1 VQRAR
6 CGRDF
11 SANQADAYGYASAGE
26 ARPNAV
32 SQVRL
37 ANGSLRRYGYDA
49 SGNLVCQTDDAQSGS
64 CDQWPQFEAYYNH
77 NQQPS
82 YQRRKASGSGA
93 NAQYAESW
101 YSYGADQ
108 QPARQ
113 WGIER
118 IEGCTLDSLGCL
130 RHHRI
135 HLDRYEDSVGTLRH
149 IDGRAR
155 QARTR
160 AYIGDYLVAT
170 RGDAGQ
176 LELSYLLRDRL
187 GSVVGVEQVTLSDR
201 RISGLT
207 PETRHAFDAFG
218 APRSNRWWS
227 ANRWHDIGTWY
238 SPTRTQ
244 QGFTGH
250 ERLSGL
256 QLIHMRGRVFDPV
269 LGRFHGVDPII
280 QFPLSSQGLNP
291 YSYLLNNPM
300 AGVDPTGYAAC
311 GARIKDGEICE
322 ISVTTRQAPTGSRIV
337 QTETRTFTV
346 GANGA
351 SLFFVAGSGNSV
363 RSQVSQAIADSGSVG
378 NRPHAQSTA
387 CLSWCHGNE
396 GAGSTESASADNEAL
411 DLATSLGPI
420 TGILASTY
428 ELAYGRTYFAGE
440 EASRPWAAFGLLTL
454 GLGKYLQ
461 KADGFVDLYHGTSS
475 AGARSIRENG
485 VDLSFSRQSL
495 DFGAGFYTTT
505 DFDQAKRWAA
515 RVAGGGE
522 VLHFRVPIAELNRF
536 SVLSL
541 ERSDSF
547 WQSFV
552 QWNREGRGF
561 HGYDVVNGPMLGNP
575 KSFLRGQSAE
585 SWGQQTSFHTQS
597 VVDLLNESLV
607 R

>member
-1 VQRAR
+1 MKRAR

-49 SGNLVCQTDDAQSGS
+49 SGNLVCQTDDGQSGS

-93 NAQYAESW
+93 TAQYAESW

-135 HLDRYEDSVGTLRH
+135 YLDRYEDSVGTLRH

-227 ANRWHDIGTWY
+227 ANRWHDIGIWY
-238 SPTRTQ
+238 SPTRTR

-256 QLIHMRGRVFDPV
+256 QLIHMRGRVFDSV

-291 YSYLLNNPM
+291 YSYILNNPM
-300 AGVDPTGYAAC
+300 AGVDPTGYAVCVTKDECTISTSEVEEIEINQKTGEVTLVVGTGDNAERYRVHSGQESKAILGFLQSN
-311 GARIKDGEICE
+311 GAMIQGLQGGGLSGQASDIESISRSDATLARVLVTPAPKLRGDPYAGAFLSGTNSLSLGLVGLFMNEQNKSDLAAYEEKVGSWPLLLSLTNPRDFLRSIQKWGAKDGPGQFGRVIE
-322 ISVTTRQAPTGSRIV
+322 SMKDRAALYQSRMVGRLPDVGYIV
-337 QTETRTFTV
+337 GGVKFDGFDVARGVLLDAKGPGYANFV
-346 GANGA
+346 RNGRFRSFFRGA
-351 SLFFVAGSGNSV
+351 
-363 RSQVSQAIADSGSVG
+363 D
-378 NRPHAQSTA
+378 
-387 CLSWCHGNE
+387 
-396 GAGSTESASADNEAL
+396 
-411 DLATSLGPI
+411 
-420 TGILASTY
+420 
-428 ELAYGRTYFAGE
+428 ELANQAERQIGAARGTPIEWHFAE
-440 EASRPWAAFGLLTL
+440 EAAANATRNLLRDRDIK
-454 GLGKYLQ
+454 GI
-461 KADGFVDLYHGTSS
+461 
-475 AGARSIRENG
+475 SIIH
-485 VDLSFSRQSL
+485 S
-495 DFGAGFYTTT
+495 
-505 DFDQAKRWAA
+505 
-515 RVAGGGE
+515 
-522 VLHFRVPIAELNRF
+522 P
-536 SVLSL
+536 
-541 ERSDSF
+541 
-547 WQSFV
+547 
-552 QWNREGRGF
+552 
-561 HGYDVVNGPMLGNP
+561 
-575 KSFLRGQSAE
+575 
-585 SWGQQTSFHTQS
+585 
-597 VVDLLNESLV
+597 
-607 R
+607 

>member
-1 VQRAR
+1 VERALR
-6 CGRDF
+6 SRDL
-11 SANQADAYGYASAGE
+11 SANQADAYGYASAGG

-49 SGNLVCQTDDAQSGS
+49 SGNLVCQTDDGQSGS

-135 HLDRYEDSVGTLRH
+135 YLDRYEDSVGTLRH

-300 AGVDPTGYAAC
+300 AGVDPTGYCSEATVE
-311 GARIKDGEICE
+311 GEK
-322 ISVTTRQAPTGSRIV
+322 VTCKVTPTGSRIAQRV
-337 QTETRTFTV
+337 EGTIGSDGHVSFYGSHTVGGKILV
-346 GANGA
+346 GANTLLSMKFETNGA
-351 SLFFVAGSGNSV
+351 
-363 RSQVSQAIADSGSVG
+363 
-378 NRPHAQSTA
+378 
-387 CLSWCHGNE
+387 
-396 GAGSTESASADNEAL
+396 
-411 DLATSLGPI
+411 ATSSQTDRASDSLTHSDRILSVSERKNGSSHYSTVSERTTTQTPEDLGVMWDEAGLTPEQADLLRRGPSMSGQAESVYI
-420 TGILASTY
+420 AEELIAGGYATRAGVQFGKWGLGWLQSLRAPQATTGIKP
-428 ELAYGRTYFAGE
+428 FALGISE
-440 EASRPWAAFGLLTL
+440 HLEGFAA
-454 GLGKYLQ
+454 
-461 KADGFVDLYHGTSS
+461 AR
-475 AGARSIRENG
+475 GAETWKNLPDPMKWKSGVLDALSDPRRQVHFNLDG
-485 VDLSFSRQSL
+485 VDVWRGVQRAASGRGGATDWELLQVKQSPQFW
-495 DFGAGFYTTT
+495 DT
-505 DFDQAKRWAA
+505 
-515 RVAGGGE
+515 
-522 VLHFRVPIAELNRF
+522 LHFWKSGREVP
-536 SVLSL
+536 
-541 ERSDSF
+541 
-547 WQSFV
+547 
-552 QWNREGRGF
+552 
-561 HGYDVVNGPMLGNP
+561 NP
-575 KSFLRGQSAE
+575 F
-585 SWGQQTSFHTQS
+585 
-597 VVDLLNESLV
+597 N
-607 R
+607 